1 MIPMMPQQNKDIEA
15 IKIMAVAGDEVK
27 NLPVLYQ
34 KAVEMQTPTQQDTSG
49 FNNWYSNLKQQ
60 MPYLPQN
67 PIGQDYNY
75 YGFYK
80 ASQNPNSGVS
90 TQINPNDKQIHFSD
104 SYNNNGQTV
113 NLKMPW
119 HNNAWTMYA
128 DPMLQNGTLNMNDI
142 QSLNN
147 WNAERLGVPQ
157 QYGGW

>member
-1 MIPMMPQQNKDIEA
+1 MIYNTPQQNPNITA
-15 IKIMAVAGDEVK
+15 IKTMAVGGSEMQ
-27 NLPVLYQ
+27 NLPALYQ
-34 KAVEMQTPTQQDTSG
+34 KAVEIQTPTQEDASG

-90 TQINPNDKQIHFSD
+90 TQINPNDNQVHFSD
-104 SYNNNGQTV
+104 TYNDNGQ
-113 NLKMPW
+113 NIPLKMPW

-147 WNAERLGVPQ
+147 WNAQRLGVPQ